1 MKSDSKD
8 RSKLII
14 DLEKLNTMNSDGCP
28 GCGGKFT
35 LGETAVL
42 THGDWTGGPKY
53 IHEQEAVFD
62 RNKCIYVQRK
72 K

>member
-1 MKSDSKD
+1 MKHEVKD
-8 RSKLII
+8 GCKLMI
-14 DLEKLNTMNSDGCP
+14 DLEKLNTMNAEGCP

-42 THGDWTGGPKY
+42 AHGSWMGGPKY

-62 RNKCIYVQRK
+62 SNKCIYIQRK